1 MILQEKGC
9 NMEEAQQPKAVDR
22 KKRVQRL
29 KKIILL
35 GLTIG
40 IVVPWVLCIILFGLV
55 LRMNDAQKNMS
66 SQLLQLEELIKE
78 QQTSHRQEYE
88 SLRDKLLSEE
98 TELEEL
104 ANRVTDEIGRVEAAA
119 LVEAEPSVQKPESS
133 HKVYLTFDDGPSVHT
148 NEILDILKN
157 YHVKATFFVLGKE
170 DEDSKQALQRIV
182 EEGHSLGMHSYN
194 HQYSDIYSSREAFAA
209 DFEKIQ
215 DYLFQVTGVTSKLYR
230 FPGGSSNTV
239 TDVDIHVFI
248 DYLKEQNTAYFDWNI
263 SSGDAAKI
271 SLSAETIVANAT
283 RGIESRPVSVILFH
297 DAAGRESTVQALP
310 EIIERIQAMEGT
322 EILPITEETEPVQ
335 HVKGDE

>member
-1 MILQEKGC
+1 
-9 NMEEAQQPKAVDR
+9 MEEAQQPKAVDR

-35 GLTIG
+35 GLVIG
-40 IVVPWVLCIILFGLV
+40 IVVPWVLCAILFGLV
-55 LRMNDAQKNMS
+55 LRAEAAQKNLN
-66 SQLLQLEELIKE
+66 SQLARLEELIKE
-78 QQTSHRQEYE
+78 QQNSLKQEFE
-88 SLRDKLLSEE
+88 VLSDRLRSEE
-98 TELEEL
+98 DKLEEL
-104 ANRVTDEIGRVEAAA
+104 ETKVSDKPDQTEAVTPIENGQTAQET
-119 LVEAEPSVQKPESS
+119 ESS

-148 NEILDILKN
+148 NEILDILKK
-157 YHVKATFFVLGKE
+157 YDVKATFFVLGKE
-170 DEDSKQALQRIV
+170 GEGSEQALQRIV

-194 HQYSDIYSSREAFAA
+194 HQYNDIYSSREAFAA

-248 DYLKEQNTAYFDWNI
+248 DYLKERNTVYFDWNVA
-263 SSGDAAKI
+263 SGDAAKI
-271 SLSAETIVANAT
+271 SLSAETIVENAT

-310 EIIERIQAMEGT
+310 EIIEKILAMDGT
-322 EILPITEETEPVQ
+322 EILPITEETELVQ
-335 HVKGDE
+335 HVKGNE